1 MNQTE
6 YLSGGAGWRARIPE
20 RPPACLAVEPLE
32 ARGIMSHSRLP
43 HRQQGTLPS
52 AATVAP
58 YTAGMAVP
66 CVQLAMEVHCPA
78 QSPVM
83 HEQRVET

>member
-1 MNQTE
+1 MVARIHVNQTE
-6 YLSGGAGWRARIPE
+6 YLSGGAGWRARIPK

-58 YTAGMAVP
+58 YTIRRNGSALRAACDGG
-66 CVQLAMEVHCPA
+66 
-78 QSPVM
+78 S
-83 HEQRVET
+83 